1 MSGVGEVESF
11 KGITGASDTAARR
24 ILDMCGGDLEQSVML
39 WYGDE
44 DLQRSL
50 STPDTSLPTASTTN
64 AATSSA
70 RSRPSAR
77 QPAGRQD
84 AHGVIHIDSDDEDV
98 AMTEDEVFDS
108 DDDMAQAVART
119 AQEEEDAAIAQRLQ
133 DELYSG
139 QAAGDEDGIR
149 APLARTTETLV
160 APSYN
165 GGYEED
171 DGVQAAM
178 MQRLLRRQ
186 QAQGMSF

>member
-1 MSGVGEVESF
+1 M
-11 KGITGASDTAARR
+11 GITGASDTAARR

-44 DLQRSL
+44 ELQRSL
-50 STPDTSLPTASTTN
+50 STPDTAMPTASTSN

-70 RSRPSAR
+70 RSRPAR

-84 AHGVIHIDSDDEDV
+84 TRGVIHIDSDDDDV
-98 AMTEDEVFDS
+98 AMTEDEIFDS

-139 QAAGDEDGIR
+139 QAAGDEDGVR

-165 GGYEED
+165 GGFD
-171 DGVQAAM
+171 DDDEAQAAM
-178 MQRLLRRQ
+178 MQQLRRRQ
-186 QAQGMSF
+186 QAQGMTFGYTALPVS

>member
-1 MSGVGEVESF
+1 MA
-11 KGITGASDTAARR
+11 ITGASDTAAHR
-24 ILDMCGGDLEQSVML
+24 ILDMCGGDVEQSVML
-39 WYGDE
+39 WYADE

-77 QPAGRQD
+77 QVAGRED

-98 AMTEDEVFDS
+98 AMTEDDVFDS

-133 DELYSG
+133 DELYGG
-139 QAAGDEDGIR
+139 QAAGDEDGVR

-165 GGYEED
+165 GGFED
-171 DGVQAAM
+171 DDMQAAM
-178 MQRLLRRQ
+178 MQQLRRRQ
-186 QAQGMSF
+186 QAQGRTFASTALPVS